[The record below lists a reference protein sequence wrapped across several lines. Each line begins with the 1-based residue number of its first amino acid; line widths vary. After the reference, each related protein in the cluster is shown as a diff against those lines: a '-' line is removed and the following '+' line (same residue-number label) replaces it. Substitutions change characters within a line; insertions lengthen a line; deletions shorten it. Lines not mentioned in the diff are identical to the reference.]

1 MLQLTPGALEC
12 KMACDL
18 YDSLILALV
27 CLSLGIS
34 GVFLSTNTLHMYYY
48 VLCSR
53 GCKFTL
59 HLDLVEEIKP
69 SDCICA

>member
-12 KMACDL
+12 KLACDL

-34 GVFLSTNTLHMYYY
+34 GVFLSTNTH
-48 VLCSR
+48 VLLC
-53 GCKFTL
+53 TL
-59 HLDLVEEIKP
+59 FSWMQVHLTFGFG
-69 SDCICA
+69 

>member
-12 KMACDL
+12 KLACDL
-18 YDSLILALV
+18 YDRLILALV

-34 GVFLSTNTLHMYYY
+34 GVFLSTNKLHMYYY
-48 VLCSR
+48 VLCSPR
-53 GCKFTL
+53 CKFTL

-69 SDCICA
+69 NDCIFT